1 MKLGGPIHADFSNP
15 EEWISYLSKE
25 GYEAAYCPVDA
36 SKDEEKIEA
45 YSKAAEKENV
55 IIAEV
60 GAWSNP
66 ISPEE
71 ETRKEAIEKCKE
83 KLELADKIGARC
95 CVNIAGSRGEKWD
108 GPHHD
113 NFAEETFQLIV
124 ETIREIIDYVEP
136 KRTYYT
142 LETMPWIYPNSPDE
156 YLELLE
162 EVDRDRFA
170 VHFDPVNIICSP
182 KRYFNHETLIKE
194 FIEKI
199 GPHIKSCHLKDI
211 KLRKKLTVHLNEVR
225 PGKGKLNFHLL
236 LKEIDKLKQDLP
248 VMLEHLSDEK
258 EYRKAADHVRSI
270 GEKLEINL

>member
-15 EEWISYLSKE
+15 EEWISNLSKE
-25 GYEAAYCPVDA
+25 GYEAAYCPVDTNE
-36 SKDEEKIEA
+36 DEGKIRA
-45 YSKAAEKENV
+45 YSRAAEKKDV

-71 ETRKEAIEKCKE
+71 ETKKKAIEKCKE

-95 CVNIAGSRGEKWD
+95 CVNIAGSRGEEWD
-108 GPHHD
+108 RPHPD
-113 NFAEETFQLIV
+113 NFAEETFHLIV
-124 ETIREIIDYVEP
+124 ETVREIIDYVEP

-142 LETMPWIYPNSPDE
+142 LETMPWIYPNSPNE

-162 EVDRDRFA
+162 EIDRDRFA

-182 KRYFNHETLIKE
+182 KKYFNHEDLIKE
-194 FIEKI
+194 FIEKL

-211 KLRKKLTVHLNEVR
+211 KLREKLTVHLDEVR
-225 PGKGKLNFHLL
+225 PGKGKLNYHVL
-236 LKEIDKLKQDLP
+236 LKEIDKLKKDLP

-258 EYRKAADHVRSI
+258 EYRKATDYVRSI
-270 GEKLEINL
+270 GEELEINL